1 MIQKRIGQWAV
12 MAVAVPL
19 AAAGARRLSHTLEA
33 RRGPSGVSRMLSKG
47 ADIIRPR
54 RAKRRLSWLPGR

>member
-1 MIQKRIGQWAV
+1 MIQKQIGRWAI

-33 RRGPSGVSRMLSKG
+33 RRGPSGVSRLLSRG
-47 ADIIRPR
+47 ADLVRPQRAR
-54 RAKRRLSWLPGR
+54 RRRRFW

>member
-1 MIQKRIGQWAV
+1 MIQKRIAQWAV

-33 RRGPSGVSRMLSKG
+33 RRGPTGLSRLLNKG
-47 ADIIRPR
+47 ADMLRPQQ
-54 RAKRRLSWLPGR
+54 AKRRRFW

>member
-1 MIQKRIGQWAV
+1 MIQKRIAQWAV

-33 RRGPSGVSRMLSKG
+33 RRGPSGVTRLLTKG
-47 ADIIRPR
+47 ADLVRPQK
-54 RAKRRLSWLPGR
+54 AKRRRLW

>member
-1 MIQKRIGQWAV
+1 MIQKRIAQWAV

-33 RRGPSGVSRMLSKG
+33 RRGPSGVSRLLTKG
-47 ADIIRPR
+47 ADLIRPQKAR
-54 RAKRRLSWLPGR
+54 RRRFF

>member
-19 AAAGARRLSHTLEA
+19 AAAGARRISHTIEA
-33 RRGPSGVSRMLSKG
+33 RRGPSGVSRMLSRG
-47 ADIIRPR
+47 ADLLRPQ
-54 RAKRRLSWLPGR
+54 RAKRRRRFW

>member
-1 MIQKRIGQWAV
+1 MIQKRIAQWAV

-19 AAAGARRLSHTLEA
+19 AAAGARQLSHTLES

-47 ADIIRPR
+47 ADVLRPR
-54 RAKRRLSWLPGR
+54 KAARRRRFW

>member
-1 MIQKRIGQWAV
+1 MIQKRIAQWAV

-33 RRGPSGVSRMLSKG
+33 RRGPTGVSRLLSKG
-47 ADIIRPR
+47 ADLLRPQK
-54 RAKRRLSWLPGR
+54 AKRRRFW

>member
-1 MIQKRIGQWAV
+1 MIQKRVAQWAL

-33 RRGPSGVSRMLSKG
+33 RRGPSGVSRLLTKG
-47 ADIIRPR
+47 AGMLRPR
-54 RAKRRLSWLPGR
+54 KAKRRRFF

>member
-1 MIQKRIGQWAV
+1 MIQKRIAQWTV

-33 RRGPSGVSRMLSKG
+33 RRGPTGVSRLLARG
-47 ADIIRPR
+47 ADMLRPR
-54 RAKRRLSWLPGR
+54 KAKRRRLW

>member
-1 MIQKRIGQWAV
+1 MIQKRIAQWAV

-33 RRGPSGVSRMLSKG
+33 RRGPSGVSRMLSRG
-47 ADIIRPR
+47 ADVLRPR
-54 RAKRRLSWLPGR
+54 KARRRRFW